1 MSLSI
6 ENLLLAMVNERRR
19 NKTDE
24 DDDYVHIQQF
34 NSQWPKLFQTYF
46 LSPSTRLSQTTTNT
60 TSDDDLIFY
69 VTRHVDSDFH
79 HPLHLVEVFRH
90 HDTKRQPK
98 LAVPEYDWEETTNL
112 NLVLHQFE
120 YTVTTAVC
128 TKTSNKHL
136 QILKRLSTKVYASP
150 SRRDMESKGTEE
162 KITYPNI
169 YFTVDNFEDTFCE
182 MVVNEGQMVCV
193 ELVAK
198 NLRLNEPKVLFL
210 GSIKY
215 EALKKVYET
224 RATTSTRV
232 AQRMSLGMYT
242 KRRVEFVRMRGP
254 NGKGHAEMAVSR
266 CRTIQSGITT
276 PESIPSTP
284 MSSSFDEESW
294 NKRRA
299 LDNISVS
306 RWIPPTSRQ
315 QQIASNVTTP
325 EVEST
330 DIQQELADDTSGFL
344 GRTLSQAMSWMRGS
358 SSRLN
363 QPMQQ
368 TLPLQTCLTY
378 LTLPCQFIVKDILE
392 SNQMPILTF

>member
-1 MSLSI
+1 MTSSMQSLLS
-6 ENLLLAMVNERRR
+6 AMTKERHK
-19 NKTDE
+19 NKPDE
-24 DDDYVHIQQF
+24 DDDYIHIQQS
-34 NSQWPKLFQTYF
+34 NSQWPKLFDIYF
-46 LSPSTRLSQTTTNT
+46 LSPKTRLSQTTTNT

-69 VTRHVDSDFH
+69 VTRQMDNDFH

-90 HDTKRQPK
+90 HDIKRLPK
-98 LAVPEYDWEETTNL
+98 FAAPEYDWEETTNL

-182 MVVNEGQMVCV
+182 MIVNEGQMVCV

-198 NLRLNEPKVLFL
+198 NPLLSEPRVLFL

-215 EALKKVYET
+215 ESLKKVYET

-232 AQRMSLGMYT
+232 VQRMSLGIYT

-266 CRTIQSGITT
+266 YRSIQSGITT
-276 PESIPSTP
+276 PESIPTTP

-294 NKRRA
+294 NKRRT
-299 LDNISVS
+299 LDNISIS
-306 RWIPPTSRQ
+306 RWIPPTTRQ
-315 QQIASNVTTP
+315 QQIISNVTTP
-325 EVEST
+325 EVESA
-330 DIQQELADDTSGFL
+330 DIQQELADETSGFL
-344 GRTLSQAMSWMRGS
+344 GRTLSQAMNWMRGS

-363 QPMQQ
+363 QPVQ

-392 SNQMPILTF
+392 PNQMPILTF

>member
-1 MSLSI
+1 MSLTI
-6 ENLLLAMVNERRR
+6 RHLLMSMAGERQKA
-19 NKTDE
+19 KTDE
-24 DDDYVHIQQF
+24 DDDYVHIQQM
-34 NSQWPKLFQTYF
+34 NSQWPRLFDVYF
-46 LSPSTRLSQTTTNT
+46 LSPKTRLTQTDSNT
-60 TSDDDLIFY
+60 TSDDDLVFY
-69 VTRHVDSDFH
+69 VTRQVDNDFH
-79 HPLHLVEVFRH
+79 HPLHLVEVVRH

-98 LAVPEYDWEETTNL
+98 LGAPEYDWEETTNL

-198 NLRLNEPKVLFL
+198 NPLFNEPRVLFL

-224 RATTSTRV
+224 RASTSTRV

-266 CRTIQSGITT
+266 ARTIHSGITT
-276 PESIPSTP
+276 PESVPSTP

-294 NKRRA
+294 NKRR
-299 LDNISVS
+299 LMESSTTS

-315 QQIASNVTTP
+315 QPMISNVTTP

-330 DIQQELADDTSGFL
+330 DIHQELSDDAGGFL

-358 SSRLN
+358 NSRLN
-363 QPMQQ
+363 QPMI
-368 TLPLQTCLTY
+368 TLSLQTCLTY
-378 LTLPCQFIVKDILE
+378 LTLPCQFIVKDVLE

>member
-1 MSLSI
+1 M
-6 ENLLLAMVNERRR
+6 ANERL
-19 NKTDE
+19 KSKADE
-24 DDDYVHIQQF
+24 DEDYVYIKQA
-34 NSQWPKLFQTYF
+34 NSQWPYLFETYF
-46 LSPSTRLSQTTTNT
+46 LSPTTRLSQTTSSTN
-60 TSDDDLIFY
+60 DDDLVFY
-69 VTRHVDSDFH
+69 VTRQVQNDFH

-90 HDTKRQPK
+90 HDVKRQPK
-98 LAVPEYDWEETTNL
+98 LGASEYDWEETTNL

-150 SRRDMESKGTEE
+150 SRRDMDSKGTEE

-193 ELVAK
+193 ELVAR
-198 NLRLNEPKVLFL
+198 NPFINETKVLFL

-215 EALKKVYET
+215 EALRKVYET

-266 CRTIQSGITT
+266 HRTIQSGITT

-294 NKRRA
+294 NKRRT
-299 LDNISVS
+299 LDSISIS
-306 RWIPPTSRQ
+306 RWMPPTSRQ
-315 QQIASNVTTP
+315 QQIVSNVTTP

-330 DIQQELADDTSGFL
+330 DIQQELSDDTAGFL

-358 SSRLN
+358 STRLN
-363 QPMQQ
+363 QSIQI
-368 TLPLQTCLTY
+368 LPLQTCLTY
-378 LTLPCQFIVKDILE
+378 LTLPCHYIVKDILE

>member
-1 MSLSI
+1 MTSSMQSLLS
-6 ENLLLAMVNERRR
+6 AMTKERHK
-19 NKTDE
+19 NKPDE
-24 DDDYVHIQQF
+24 DDDYIHIQQS
-34 NSQWPKLFQTYF
+34 NSQWPKLFDIYF
-46 LSPSTRLSQTTTNT
+46 LSPKTRLSQTTTNT

-69 VTRHVDSDFH
+69 VTRQMDNDFH

-90 HDTKRQPK
+90 HDIKRLPK
-98 LAVPEYDWEETTNL
+98 LAAPEYDWEETTNL

-182 MVVNEGQMVCV
+182 MIVNEGQMVCV

-198 NLRLNEPKVLFL
+198 NPLLSEPRVLFL

-215 EALKKVYET
+215 ESLKKVYET

-232 AQRMSLGMYT
+232 VQRMSLGIYT

-266 CRTIQSGITT
+266 YRSIQSGITT
-276 PESIPSTP
+276 PESIPTTP

-294 NKRRA
+294 NKRRT
-299 LDNISVS
+299 LDNISIS
-306 RWIPPTSRQ
+306 RWIPPTTRQ
-315 QQIASNVTTP
+315 QQIISNVTTP
-325 EVEST
+325 EVESA
-330 DIQQELADDTSGFL
+330 DIQQELADETSGFL
-344 GRTLSQAMSWMRGS
+344 GRTLSQAMNWMRGS

-363 QPMQQ
+363 QPVQ

-392 SNQMPILTF
+392 PNQMPILTF

>member
-1 MSLSI
+1 
-6 ENLLLAMVNERRR
+6 
-19 NKTDE
+19 T
-24 DDDYVHIQQF
+24 
-34 NSQWPKLFQTYF
+34 
-46 LSPSTRLSQTTTNT
+46 
-60 TSDDDLIFY
+60 
-69 VTRHVDSDFH
+69 
-79 HPLHLVEVFRH
+79 
-90 HDTKRQPK
+90 
-98 LAVPEYDWEETTNL
+98 PEYDWEETTNL

-162 KITYPNI
+162 KMTYPNI

-198 NLRLNEPKVLFL
+198 NSRLNEPRVLFL

-254 NGKGHAEMAVSR
+254 NVSR
-266 CRTIQSGITT
+266 
-276 PESIPSTP
+276 STFVFP
-284 MSSSFDEESW
+284 
-294 NKRRA
+294 
-299 LDNISVS
+299 
-306 RWIPPTSRQ
+306 
-315 QQIASNVTTP
+315 
-325 EVEST
+325 
-330 DIQQELADDTSGFL
+330 
-344 GRTLSQAMSWMRGS
+344 
-358 SSRLN
+358 
-363 QPMQQ
+363 
-368 TLPLQTCLTY
+368 
-378 LTLPCQFIVKDILE
+378 
-392 SNQMPILTF
+392 